1 MTCIDLPVSIT
12 KKVLS
17 LCHRRGGCMDEIT
30 TYHLKKLGDVLVCGR
45 PLSALFSLILCS
57 PSGYA
62 HANTCIMYVYMFWYL
77 QCTYVYIYIVCIIT
91 HIWLCISY
99 VIGMYSCTYVNKYI
113 EFHAPISGFPSQLFF
128 GASDRAPA
136 MVLPGGSLV
145 ASLFAET
152 VDPKWCGQRAPIL
165 VQLPIYPELF
175 KGTEQMFDEALFIQ
189 CSWSL
194 VNKEGNLLMFNQW
207 WWTAEENVHSP
218 SSPNKGG
225 IHFAPISGTA
235 ARMPEKKKALV
246 LRGSCF

>member
-1 MTCIDLPVSIT
+1 MSLFVVGPFLLFFHWFCAVHLDMHMQIH
-12 KKVLS
+12 VL
-17 LCHRRGGCMDEIT
+17 CMYICFGI
-30 TYHLKKLGDVLVCGR
+30 YNVH
-45 PLSALFSLILCS
+45 
-57 PSGYA
+57 
-62 HANTCIMYVYMFWYL
+62 M
-77 QCTYVYIYIVCIIT
+77 YIYIVCIIT